1 MEVKIGVQH
10 ASRELTVDTTDS
22 ADEIEAALAKALAD
36 DGTLA
41 LTDNRGRRVLVPSR
55 TIAYV
60 EVGGGVSGQVG
71 FRG

>member
-10 ASRELTVDTTDS
+10 APRELVVESDDS
-22 ADEIEAALAKALAD
+22 AEEIQAALDTALAG
-36 DGTLA
+36 DGTFA
-41 LTDNRGRRVLVPSR
+41 LSDNRGRLLLVPAR

-60 EVGGGVSGQVG
+60 EIGGGVSGQVG